1 LYRNAEG
8 DAMTALFRRL
18 KLLMKIWLDAL
29 FSPADDPRE
38 VFALAHRRQR
48 DLLDNVRRALA
59 TVKASREQL
68 VRNSEEAQGRL
79 PQLEARARHAL
90 VAGREDQARFA
101 LQLRQVVV
109 EENND
114 IAAQIV
120 HMEEEEQSL
129 SLVEHRL
136 ASQIEAF
143 FARQEVLAARYTS
156 AEAQVRIR
164 EALGGGVSEGFA
176 GLDSALERAE
186 ETTENMQARVSAI
199 GQLVETGIIEMPG
212 LRSDVV
218 VQPQLNAGQFDGD
231 VEEMLA
237 SLKQEVQRD

>member
-1 LYRNAEG
+1 
-8 DAMTALFRRL
+8 MIALIRRL
-18 KLLMKIWLDAL
+18 KLLMKVWLDSL
-29 FSPADDPRE
+29 LSPAEDPRE

-59 TVKASREQL
+59 TVKGSRQQL

-79 PQLEARARHAL
+79 PQLEVRARQAL

-109 EENND
+109 EENKD
-114 IAAQIV
+114 LEAQILQ
-120 HMEEEEQSL
+120 MEEEERTL

-136 ASQIEAF
+136 TTQIAAF
-143 FARQEVLAARYTS
+143 FARQEALAARYSS
-156 AEAQVRIR
+156 AEAQIRIR
-164 EALGGGVSEGFA
+164 EALGGVSEELS

-186 ETTENMQARVSAI
+186 ETTENMQARVTAI
-199 GQLVETGIIEMPG
+199 DQLVETGILEMPAYRPDGATQAQLTAG
-212 LRSDVV
+212 L
-218 VQPQLNAGQFDGD
+218 LDGD

-237 SLKQEVQRD
+237 TLKQEVESA

>member
-1 LYRNAEG
+1 
-8 DAMTALFRRL
+8 MTALLHRL

-29 FSPADDPRE
+29 FSPAEDPRE
-38 VFALAHRRQR
+38 VFALAQRRQR

-79 PQLEARARHAL
+79 PQLEERARHAL
-90 VAGREDQARFA
+90 VIGREDQARFA

-109 EENND
+109 EENSD
-114 IAAQIV
+114 IAAQILQ
-120 HMEEEEQSL
+120 MEEEERSL

-164 EALGGGVSEGFA
+164 EALGGVSEDLT

-199 GQLVETGIIEMPG
+199 DQLVETGIIEMPA
-212 LRSDVV
+212 LRPDVV

-237 SLKQEVQRD
+237 SLKQEVQHD